1 MSVSFLFFLLLST
14 SLTHALIW
22 TGYPFRRI
30 GILQSL
36 VNQTQNVA
44 TVEQTP
50 LWHQVGASKKSKN
63 LSRRGF
69 MYYNRGGEGVDDLA
83 RRKGVV
89 V

>member
-1 MSVSFLFFLLLST
+1 MPRT
-14 SLTHALIW
+14 
-22 TGYPFRRI
+22 
-30 GILQSL
+30 Q
-36 VNQTQNVA
+36 NQNVA

-50 LWHQVGASKKSKN
+50 LWHQVATSEKSKN

-69 MYYNRGGEGVDDLA
+69 MYYNRGEGEGVDDLA

>member
-1 MSVSFLFFLLLST
+1 MSVSFLFFLLLSA

-22 TGYPFRRI
+22 TGYAFRRY

-50 LWHQVGASKKSKN
+50 LWHQVATSEKSKN

-69 MYYNRGGEGVDDLA
+69 MYYNGVGEGVDD
-83 RRKGVV
+83 
-89 V
+89 